1 MVSLRF
7 PSFFVCFLIFIAWMH
22 YKKRKATKQQE
33 KESSLFWEREEE
45 ANHTRNKDISHL
57 PLFTPDITRIP
68 WEGAQNDTILHYL
81 DALRRLI
88 ESPMM
93 DLSEYTNTDLKLAY
107 GIGNFQTLSTY
118 DETYQNFLQTL
129 TALGRAYM
137 EAGDYT
143 HAAEA
148 CWLCL
153 DYDPKNRIACLSLA
167 EIYKKDHKNNLLS
180 DLIDEIKHSPI
191 ARKESLLREI
201 NELVILTIHCPQ
213 ALTAPAVLF
222 CIKILPSFSRI
233 EDGRI
238 LFYSF
243 RDVYRFCPI

>member
-1 MVSLRF
+1 MMVSLRF

-93 DLSEYTNTDLKLAY
+93 DLSEYTNTDL
-107 GIGNFQTLSTY
+107 F
-118 DETYQNFLQTL
+118 
-129 TALGRAYM
+129 
-137 EAGDYT
+137 
-143 HAAEA
+143 
-148 CWLCL
+148 
-153 DYDPKNRIACLSLA
+153 
-167 EIYKKDHKNNLLS
+167 
-180 DLIDEIKHSPI
+180 
-191 ARKESLLREI
+191 
-201 NELVILTIHCPQ
+201 
-213 ALTAPAVLF
+213 
-222 CIKILPSFSRI
+222 
-233 EDGRI
+233 
-238 LFYSF
+238 LFYLPKS
-243 RDVYRFCPI
+243 

>member
-1 MVSLRF
+1 MMVSLRF

-81 DALRRLI
+81 DALRHLI

-93 DLSEYTNTDLKLAY
+93 DLSEYTNTDLKIAY

-118 DETYQNFLQTL
+118 DETYQNFFTDSDRSRTGLYGSGRL
-129 TALGRAYM
+129 YPRRRSLPALPRLRS
-137 EAGDYT
+137 EKPD
-143 HAAEA
+143 
-148 CWLCL
+148 
-153 DYDPKNRIACLSLA
+153 CLSF
-167 EIYKKDHKNNLLS
+167 IGRNLQKRS
-180 DLIDEIKHSPI
+180 
-191 ARKESLLREI
+191 
-201 NELVILTIHCPQ
+201 
-213 ALTAPAVLF
+213 
-222 CIKILPSFSRI
+222 
-233 EDGRI
+233 
-238 LFYSF
+238 
-243 RDVYRFCPI
+243 

>member
-1 MVSLRF
+1 MTILSGIQGVYRVYVIQLNVQVPGFRVDSQA
-7 PSFFVCFLIFIAWMH
+7 FVGHGIAWFRTQH
-22 YKKRKATKQQE
+22 NRRDHAF
-33 KESSLFWEREEE
+33 LREIQG
-45 ANHTRNKDISHL
+45 H
-57 PLFTPDITRIP
+57 ITRIP

-148 CWLCL
+148 CRLCL

-167 EIYKKDHKNNLLS
+167 EVYKKDHKNYLLS

-201 NELVILTIHCPQ
+201 NEL
-213 ALTAPAVLF
+213 
-222 CIKILPSFSRI
+222 
-233 EDGRI
+233 
-238 LFYSF
+238 
-243 RDVYRFCPI
+243 

>member
-1 MVSLRF
+1 MMVSLRF

-93 DLSEYTNTDLKLAY
+93 DLSEYTNTNLKIAY

-148 CWLCL
+148 CRLCL

-167 EIYKKDHKNNLLS
+167 EIYKKGHKNYLLS

-201 NELVILTIHCPQ
+201 NEL
-213 ALTAPAVLF
+213 
-222 CIKILPSFSRI
+222 
-233 EDGRI
+233 
-238 LFYSF
+238 
-243 RDVYRFCPI
+243 

>member
-1 MVSLRF
+1 MMVSLRF

-93 DLSEYTNTDLKLAY
+93 DLSEYTNTDLKIAY

-148 CWLCL
+148 CRLCL

-167 EIYKKDHKNNLLS
+167 EIYKKDHKNYLLSDLIDS

-201 NELVILTIHCPQ
+201 NEL
-213 ALTAPAVLF
+213 
-222 CIKILPSFSRI
+222 
-233 EDGRI
+233 
-238 LFYSF
+238 
-243 RDVYRFCPI
+243 